1 VLDRGV
7 SQLPSDPSP
16 YVLLRSNLIILV
28 ILLHLLVF
36 MDSNLYSYLCVAF
49 NNILVSIFLL
59 FIWIYPD
66 RLKNCVPCV
75 CNLLFRVCNLLFLVC
90 YSHRAKSTFL
100 VVTCVLIDG

>member
-1 VLDRGV
+1 VFDRGTP
-7 SQLPSDPSP
+7 QHPSDPSP

-36 MDSNLYSYLCVAF
+36 MDFNLYSYLCVAL

-66 RLKNCVPCV
+66 RLKNCVPRV